1 MTCKTVVNR
10 DLITL
15 KMLKGEFTN
24 SQLESVREVTIY
36 WHGYTSKIL
45 VRRTDESKRQI

>member
-1 MTCKTVVNR
+1 MTCKTVINR

-36 WHGYTSKIL
+36 WHGYTIKIL
-45 VRRTDESKRQI
+45 VRLTDESKRQI